1 MQQCLIVLAAMPL
14 VVGLVA
20 PGWATA
26 HAAAPPPQVTITA
39 VEYAFDVP
47 DQIDAGLVAV
57 TFDNR
62 GQQPH
67 NLKIWQ
73 LRAGKTL
80 DDVKAARSADALFAL
95 VAAAFGGLSMTFP
108 GTSQQVVLDLPPGQ
122 FVLVSATR
130 TSVDGEPDYAKGL
143 LKLLTVVAPTS
154 PLPVDEPTTD
164 VAISLT
170 DRGIGVPGQLGAGPH
185 TIRLTNAGTQPHQ
198 LIILKLQPGK
208 TPEDF
213 ATAFAANQTGSIV
226 DPAGPNG
233 GTAEFS
239 PGQRGWI
246 TGTFTPGNY
255 VAFDDFGGSTFRDV
269 PFRFSIAVGGLRDQR
284 SGRSSIPP
292 PRL

>member
-1 MQQCLIVLAAMPL
+1 VQQCLIVLAAMPL
-14 VVGLVA
+14 IVGLVA

-108 GTSQQVVLDLPPGQ
+108 GTSQQVVLELPPGQ

-143 LKLLTVVAPTS
+143 LKVLTVVAPTS
-154 PLPVDEPTTD
+154 PAPRRR
-164 VAISLT
+164 A
-170 DRGIGVPGQLGAGPH
+170 
-185 TIRLTNAGTQPHQ
+185 
-198 LIILKLQPGK
+198 
-208 TPEDF
+208 
-213 ATAFAANQTGSIV
+213 
-226 DPAGPNG
+226 
-233 GTAEFS
+233 
-239 PGQRGWI
+239 
-246 TGTFTPGNY
+246 
-255 VAFDDFGGSTFRDV
+255 RD
-269 PFRFSIAVGGLRDQR
+269 
-284 SGRSSIPP
+284 
-292 PRL
+292 